1 MIPNCQK
8 HPWFSRIK
16 EAALKTS
23 LVTVLVTIVLSLG
36 VWMFFYVTTPGTPL
50 TLPETTVVVGACAPV
65 VVLGKFL
72 WARLR
77 KKERLL

>member
-1 MIPNCQK
+1 M
-8 HPWFSRIK
+8 K

-23 LVTVLVTIVLSLG
+23 LATVLVTIVLSLG

-50 TLPETTVVVGACAPV
+50 TLPETMVVVGACAPV
-65 VVLGKFL
+65 VLLGKYL

-77 KKERLL
+77 KEERLL

>member
-1 MIPNCQK
+1 
-8 HPWFSRIK
+8 
-16 EAALKTS
+16 
-23 LVTVLVTIVLSLG
+23 VTIVLSLG

-50 TLPETTVVVGACAPV
+50 TLQETTVVVGACAPV

-72 WARLR
+72 WARLS

>member
-1 MIPNCQK
+1 M
-8 HPWFSRIK
+8 K

-23 LVTVLVTIVLSLG
+23 LATVLVTIVLSLG

-50 TLPETTVVVGACAPV
+50 TLPETMVVVGACAPV
-65 VVLGKFL
+65 VLLGKCL

-77 KKERLL
+77 KEERLL